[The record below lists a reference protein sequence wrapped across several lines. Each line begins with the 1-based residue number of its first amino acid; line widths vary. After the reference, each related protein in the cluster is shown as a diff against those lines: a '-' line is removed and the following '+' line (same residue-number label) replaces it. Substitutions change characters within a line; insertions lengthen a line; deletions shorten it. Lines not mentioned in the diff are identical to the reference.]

1 MKKWLV
7 VIGVLIMAI
16 FLSACSKNGWDKG
29 IDESEVIS
37 LDNIYGKTS
46 LTVSDLD
53 IIDKLLFPSSYS
65 YQAYELSDWSI
76 SSAGS
81 YEYETDHNHSLL
93 LPIHDWMVSREIVS
107 SKSEDGMIY
116 TMVNVVFWGDKTVH
130 VLYINDLETLKYEFA
145 SVYEENRTILYT
157 FNY

>member
-1 MKKWLV
+1 MKKWSV

-16 FLSACSKNGWDKG
+16 FLSACSKNGWDG
-29 IDESEVIS
+29 SIDESEIVS

-46 LTVSDLD
+46 LTISDLD
-53 IIDKLLFPSSYS
+53 TIERILFPSSYS

-81 YEYETDHNHSLL
+81 YEYEADHNHSLL
-93 LPIHDWMVSREIVS
+93 LPIHDWMVSREVVS

-116 TMVNVVFWGDKTVH
+116 TMVNIVLWSGKTVS
-130 VLYINDLETLKYEFA
+130 VLYINDLETLKYKFA
-145 SVYEENRTILYT
+145 SVYGESRTILYT

>member
-16 FLSACSKNGWDKG
+16 FLSACSKNGWYGD
-29 IDESEVIS
+29 INESEVVS
-37 LDNIYGKTS
+37 LDNIYGKAS

-53 IIDKLLFPSSYS
+53 TIDKLLFPSSYS

-81 YEYETDHNHSLL
+81 YKYEEDYNHSLL
-93 LPIHDWMVSREIVS
+93 LPIHDWMVSREVVS

-116 TMVNVVFWGDKTVH
+116 TMVNITLWSGKTVP
-130 VLYINDLETLKYEFA
+130 VLYINDLDTLKYKFA
-145 SVYEENRTILYT
+145 SVYEESRTILYT